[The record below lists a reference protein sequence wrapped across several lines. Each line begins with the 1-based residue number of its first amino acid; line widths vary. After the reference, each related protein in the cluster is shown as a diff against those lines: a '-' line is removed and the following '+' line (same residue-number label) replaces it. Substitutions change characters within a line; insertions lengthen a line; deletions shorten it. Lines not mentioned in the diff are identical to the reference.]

1 MTNQEFNKLNV
12 YEKVKLIMN
21 QPMSEME
28 CRDQALSIL
37 ESYYDDFGFDDMENQ
52 VNMMASSYELIAEES
67 GLDYGGVEMQNL
79 IKEQGEALRYFQ
91 RDIQKLSDQ
100 YRDMLAGYLRDFK
113 SDMANIDENQ
123 RDTPEENRDVDM
135 ENDELNESIKKI
147 KSQFKRF
154 L

>member
-1 MTNQEFNKLNV
+1 V
-12 YEKVKLIMN
+12 
-21 QPMSEME
+21 
-28 CRDQALSIL
+28 
-37 ESYYDDFGFDDMENQ
+37 
-52 VNMMASSYELIAEES
+52 
-67 GLDYGGVEMQNL
+67 
-79 IKEQGEALRYFQ
+79 